1 MLEHHPYVG
10 AKLGKVGF
18 AVIHFGAV
26 NDNLALLDRFQPING
41 FDKRRLTGTG
51 RAANYHH
58 IAFFHFC

>member
-1 MLEHHPYVG
+1 MLEHHPNVG

-41 FDKRRLTGTG
+41 FDKRRLTGAG
-51 RAANYHH
+51 RAASVST
-58 IAFFHFC
+58 